1 MHLGVGN
8 ITRRRSCDM
17 TAHNEQLCRGMICG
31 LAPYIC
37 TPVLKVYADSS
48 TIHNTRSLSYRVT
61 VNGNLIIRSLRT
73 PLGCTRPVASKSKV

>member
-1 MHLGVGN
+1 MHLGVGK

-17 TAHNEQLCRGMICG
+17 TTHNEQLCRGGNRG
-31 LAPYIC
+31 LVPHTR

-61 VNGNLIIRSLRT
+61 VNGNLRIRSLRT
-73 PLGCTRPVASKSKV
+73 PLGYTRPVASMSKV